1 MGKKSRQLPNV
12 VDLGKVNTIED
23 QERFQVFL
31 RTLLCVKGDRIS
43 RAVLARFQSD
53 NSDFQVAFR
62 FIDPP
67 TDNSNTCSL
76 TGIQHHPFTIRW
88 PLDRTGNS
96 FPPLEILGGSNDD
109 VLCHPDIL

>member
-62 FIDPP
+62 FIDSP
-67 TDNSNTCSL
+67 TDNSQYVLIDGHTTPAL
-76 TGIQHHPFTIRW
+76 HD
-88 PLDRTGNS
+88 PLAARSYRELLSATRNS
-96 FPPLEILGGSNDD
+96 RG
-109 VLCHPDIL
+109 